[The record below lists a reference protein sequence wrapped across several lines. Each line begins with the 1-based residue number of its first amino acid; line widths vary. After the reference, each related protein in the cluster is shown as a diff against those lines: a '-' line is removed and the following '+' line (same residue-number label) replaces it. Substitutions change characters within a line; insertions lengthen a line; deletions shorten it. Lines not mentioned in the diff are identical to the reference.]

1 MVEVSGQKK
10 YASYIKPDCW

>member
-1 MVEVSGQKK
+1 MVEVLKQKK